1 MIELTR
7 LNGEKF
13 TLNALYILQVQ
24 SFPDTTIKLTT
35 GDIIVVKESEA
46 EVIRKTIHFYKKIN
60 VLGFRKSL
68 EGQWLVKNRL
78 AFSMLV
84 MMLTIIIIALV
95 AVIIYFKLN
104 DESQKQSIDYIVAS
118 SWQTKEIT
126 TNTKD
131 NQYVRIQFQIQLDN
145 KKAKEEIEK
154 RDFQVY
160 DIIYNSLTEMNAED
174 FTSQEKI
181 VKLEET
187 LSNEINEILQ
197 DGEVVQIYTIEKI
210 IQ

>member
-1 MIELTR
+1 M
-7 LNGEKF
+7 
-13 TLNALYILQVQ
+13 
-24 SFPDTTIKLTT
+24 
-35 GDIIVVKESEA
+35 
-46 EVIRKTIHFYKKIN
+46 
-60 VLGFRKSL
+60 
-68 EGQWLVKNRL
+68 VKNKL
-78 AFSMLV
+78 AFSMIV

-104 DESQKQSIDYIVAS
+104 DESSKQSIDYIVAS

-145 KKAKEEIEK
+145 KKAKKEIEK

-187 LSNEINEILQ
+187 LSSEINEILQ

>member
-1 MIELTR
+1 M
-7 LNGEKF
+7 
-13 TLNALYILQVQ
+13 
-24 SFPDTTIKLTT
+24 
-35 GDIIVVKESEA
+35 
-46 EVIRKTIHFYKKIN
+46 
-60 VLGFRKSL
+60 
-68 EGQWLVKNRL
+68 VKNRL
-78 AFSMLV
+78 LFSMLV
-84 MMLTIIIIALV
+84 MMLTIVIIALV

-104 DESQKQSIDYIVAS
+104 NETDKKQSIDYIVAS

-131 NQYVRIQFQIQLDN
+131 NKYVRIQFQIQLDN

-174 FTSQEKI
+174 FTSQKKI
-181 VKLEET
+181 TQLEET
-187 LSNEINEILQ
+187 LSKGINDILE
-197 DGEVVQIYTIEKI
+197 DGKVVQIYTIEKI

>member
-1 MIELTR
+1 
-7 LNGEKF
+7 
-13 TLNALYILQVQ
+13 
-24 SFPDTTIKLTT
+24 
-35 GDIIVVKESEA
+35 
-46 EVIRKTIHFYKKIN
+46 
-60 VLGFRKSL
+60 
-68 EGQWLVKNRL
+68 LVKNRL
-78 AFSMLV
+78 VFSMIV

-95 AVIIYFKLN
+95 AVIVYFKLN
-104 DESQKQSIDYIVAS
+104 DDSNKQSIDYIVAS

-131 NQYVRIQFQIQLDN
+131 NKYVRIQFQIQLDN

-174 FTSQEKI
+174 FTSQKKI
-181 VKLEET
+181 AQLEET
-187 LSNEINEILQ
+187 LSKGINDILE
-197 DGEVVQIYTIEKI
+197 DGKVVQIYTIEKI